1 MGLFHFDFVSG
12 SAVWDAMA
20 HQRWPGQEDGGGLL
34 IHHPPSFDPRAGW
47 ASTRGGGRSFAGERA
62 KNRTLPNPHFRASAL
77 KSVQDDDD
85 DDIGGKVCILQVAH
99 TREPSVL
106 SMGGQTHRKAF
117 VERFELGLSSYGRLS
132 SSSICRC
139 LTTVTTVKGLDHL
152 VRPERKVFFETTSQ
166 KPAVTINS
174 EHCWCNANKSRPKWG
189 LNMARN
195 CLVCYLATIKPK
207 YSCNWSQLK
216 AMMILMVV
224 E

>member
-34 IHHPPSFDPRAGW
+34 IHHHPHLTQGQAGPQHE
-47 ASTRGGGRSFAGERA
+47 GGGGHLLR
-62 KNRTLPNPHFRASAL
+62 
-77 KSVQDDDD
+77 SVQKTRLCP
-85 DDIGGKVCILQVAH
+85 ILISEPPLWNPSKMMTTMMMLVVKFIKSILQVAH

-139 LTTVTTVKGLDHL
+139 LTTLTTVKGLDHL

-166 KPAVTINS
+166 KPGRY
-174 EHCWCNANKSRPKWG
+174 H
-189 LNMARN
+189 
-195 CLVCYLATIKPK
+195 
-207 YSCNWSQLK
+207 
-216 AMMILMVV
+216 
-224 E
+224 

>member
-1 MGLFHFDFVSG
+1 MVLFALIMGLFHFDFVSG

-47 ASTRGGGRSFAGERA
+47 ASTRGRGGHLLG
-62 KNRTLPNPHFRASAL
+62 
-77 KSVQDDDD
+77 SVQKTGLCP
-85 DDIGGKVCILQVAH
+85 ILISEPPLWNLSKMMTTTMMMLVVKFIKSILQVAH

-139 LTTVTTVKGLDHL
+139 LTTATTVKGLDHL
-152 VRPERKVFFETTSQ
+152 VRPERKATSQ
-166 KPAVTINS
+166 KP
-174 EHCWCNANKSRPKWG
+174 G
-189 LNMARN
+189 
-195 CLVCYLATIKPK
+195 CYH
-207 YSCNWSQLK
+207 
-216 AMMILMVV
+216 
-224 E
+224 